1 MRELRDFVFYTGYL
15 GLQKKK
21 ELPEK
26 IIFEE
31 FHDGLNADLDLCSVS
46 ALWCFNVLVLFSLM
60 SYKTLGRGVLPVLLC
75 WSSPLHNIWCFCP
88 KSEWPTSQVQW
99 KRRNYK
105 TGSSISTGGL
115 GKEFAFSLPLCDK
128 LNGCKFSMCTEK
140 YGVRSWLSQQ
150 MRT

>member
-60 SYKTLGRGVLPVLLC
+60 S
-75 WSSPLHNIWCFCP
+75 
-88 KSEWPTSQVQW
+88 
-99 KRRNYK
+99 
-105 TGSSISTGGL
+105 
-115 GKEFAFSLPLCDK
+115 
-128 LNGCKFSMCTEK
+128 
-140 YGVRSWLSQQ
+140 
-150 MRT
+150 